1 MAMKLNPKAL
11 LLSAA
16 VMVLL
21 AGCTTWWQQQQA
33 WQRRQAVERCQQRR
47 AAIEQQLGHYE
58 VAQQTLRQIDAAR
71 YRPSAAPEPI
81 DPEQASRYSQLDR
94 QLDEER
100 YNIAYSAWQQEEQQR
115 RELWLSEQQ
124 QRRQQAKRRRSEA
137 IEALARL
144 EPSLVS
150 AGAPAEA
157 QVANLSHC
165 GTP

>member
-1 MAMKLNPKAL
+1 MKLNPKAL

-33 WQRRQAVERCQQRR
+33 WQRRQAMQRCQQRR
-47 AAIEQQLGHYE
+47 AAIEQQLGRYE
-58 VAQQTLRQIDAAR
+58 VAQQTLRQIDAAL
-71 YRPSAAPEPI
+71 YRPSTAPEPI
-81 DPEQASRYSQLDR
+81 DPELASRFSQLDR

-100 YNIAYSAWQQEEQQR
+100 YNAAYSAWQQEEQQR
-115 RELWLSEQQ
+115 RELWLREQQ
-124 QRRQQAKRRRSEA
+124 QRRRQATLRRSEA
-137 IEALARL
+137 IEKLAQI

-165 GTP
+165 GTPEG